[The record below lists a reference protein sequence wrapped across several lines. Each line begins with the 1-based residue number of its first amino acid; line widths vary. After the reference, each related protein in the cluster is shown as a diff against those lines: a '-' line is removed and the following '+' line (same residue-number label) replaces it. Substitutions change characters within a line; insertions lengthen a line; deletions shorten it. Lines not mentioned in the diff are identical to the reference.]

1 MPGNYDALKGQKHFA
16 AAVSGDIDQPDDPMS
31 DDDQVFNLSLAH
43 SHLHHLPHLQ
53 WINFQSFPYIPSS
66 KQMIVADDSGSM
78 RMESTDIDLK
88 CAEKVTDS
96 DSEET
101 HTTAEDIKP
110 TISGILAVDA
120 GDSGNGSQSTDNSKS
135 QLRDFT
141 ISQPKA
147 IKAQRQIDNTLPS
160 YQEIPFYAF
169 NSPKNPTGIL
179 PFQPTGN
186 DCAMKMNQRGQS
198 SNQIERFLFSSRRRI
213 QNHASESERWQAGA
227 QQ

>member
-1 MPGNYDALKGQKHFA
+1 
-16 AAVSGDIDQPDDPMS
+16 
-31 DDDQVFNLSLAH
+31 
-43 SHLHHLPHLQ
+43 
-53 WINFQSFPYIPSS
+53 
-66 KQMIVADDSGSM
+66 MIVVDESGSM

-110 TISGILAVDA
+110 TISGSLAVDA
-120 GDSGNGSQSTDNSKS
+120 GVSGNGSHGQSTDNSKS

-147 IKAQRQIDNTLPS
+147 IKAQRQIDNTLSS

-186 DCAMKMNQRGQS
+186 DSSITSRTNVANQRIKTNVS
-198 SNQIERFLFSSRRRI
+198 CRRRI
-213 QNHASESERWQAGA
+213 QNHASESERW
-227 QQ
+227 